1 MNGDSATAL
10 PTEQVPVPA
19 SGRAVA
25 VRGDGAVAVVA
36 MVAGALALGALA
48 IGTMAIGRLAIGQ
61 LALGRAKLGRG
72 QIHEL
77 RIAKFII
84 GDLSIETVSDLR
96 SQEPPHSRR

>member
-1 MNGDSATAL
+1 
-10 PTEQVPVPA
+10 
-19 SGRAVA
+19 
-25 VRGDGAVAVVA
+25 
-36 MVAGALALGALA
+36 
-48 IGTMAIGRLAIGQ
+48 
-61 LALGRAKLGRG
+61 LGRAKLGRG